1 MKPLFLASYFA
12 TSLLMIP
19 ASAAASLP
27 MVDGVGS
34 YTHSQ
39 VMKHRSDS
47 GKKATPS
54 RAAKSRAYRRS
65 LMPEHSRRARKFG
78 KAPADRWLEGRVR
91 SYEQKLRGGKPQ
103 R

>member
-1 MKPLFLASYFA
+1 MKPLFLASCFA
-12 TSLLMIP
+12 TGPLMLP
-19 ASAAASLP
+19 GSASASLP

-39 VMKHRSDS
+39 VMKHRSDRE
-47 GKKATPS
+47 KKAAPS

-65 LMPEHSRRARKFG
+65 LMPEYNRRARKFG

-91 SYEQKLRGGKPQ
+91 EYEQRQ
-103 R
+103 RSGSRR

>member
-65 LMPEHSRRARKFG
+65 LMDGYVDPVRLDDPDTLNDGTRI
-78 KAPADRWLEGRVR
+78 RVG
-91 SYEQKLRGGKPQ
+91 SLP
-103 R
+103 